1 MVVTATA
8 LPATYYG
15 EMLCFTL
22 TDGEGNAVSPT
33 LHYGVM
39 TYVARQYNEAG
50 GDEKRNGILRA
61 IVAYCNAVTA
71 YHD

>member
-1 MVVTATA
+1 
-8 LPATYYG
+8 
-15 EMLCFTL
+15 
-22 TDGEGNAVSPT
+22 
-33 LHYGVM
+33 M

-50 GDEKRNGILRA
+50 GDEKLNGILRA